1 VRARTD
7 DRHQA
12 LGSRAL
18 ISILINHPNHL
29 FMKSRGGCG
38 SSFNPGR
45 VAETA
50 VTGVAG
56 AVFHEHSRSLAV
68 FAASHLTVC
77 SALTASALRVDGLL
91 TACTHSLSP
100 ELAHLHYYTHAA
112 SANIHVCV

>member
-1 VRARTD
+1 
-7 DRHQA
+7 
-12 LGSRAL
+12 
-18 ISILINHPNHL
+18 
-29 FMKSRGGCG
+29 MKSRGGGG
-38 SSFNPGR
+38 SSFNLGR

-56 AVFHEHSRSLAV
+56 AATVFQHSLSIAV

-112 SANIHVCV
+112 RANTYIRMGVALFADGSSVATHFNHPVI